1 MYREPELPLVIVRD
15 SPNPSPPLT
24 PEPAEVL
31 HLSGGAPE
39 EFLDDSIPLIIIQP
53 PTPRL
58 QTPTELPLETL
69 TVGTDTSYASKD
81 LATFFSS
88 LASSMDRRLLSASLR
103 KLCNSMSISL
113 SVPCSVLQMTSLWLS
128 QCYTKSP
135 IVDTSP
141 SRSAFIYKV
150 ANKTRP
156 VATTLP
162 EDFRIICRD
171 HPNPLANMS
180 PLPTRPPDFYPTGR
194 ITQQHC
200 DQMAIGKDFL
210 FPEEIKLVEWII
222 CAHDTAFAWT
232 DEE

>member
-1 MYREPELPLVIVRD
+1 M
-15 SPNPSPPLT
+15 
-24 PEPAEVL
+24 
-31 HLSGGAPE
+31 
-39 EFLDDSIPLIIIQP
+39 
-53 PTPRL
+53 
-58 QTPTELPLETL
+58 
-69 TVGTDTSYASKD
+69 GTDANHTSKN

-88 LASSMDRRLLSASLR
+88 LASSMDRCLLSTGLR
-103 KLCNSMSISL
+103 KLHDSMSISP
-113 SVPCSVLQMTSLWLS
+113 SVPCLVLQMASLWLS

-141 SRSAFIYKV
+141 SQSAFIYKKV

-162 EDFRIICRD
+162 EDFHIIHQD

-194 ITQQHC
+194 ITQQCC

-210 FPEEIKLVEWII
+210 FPKEIKLVEWII

-232 DEE
+232 DDE